1 MDTRQFE
8 YLRYFG
14 VSWVLCL
21 STFIARHSLRSCLS
35 LTNDRRST
43 RSKIWQTIQIIR
55 PPFRRDLSE
64 KLTFWFAI
72 IFFFGS
78 FSLIY
83 SILNPQKAETGDL
96 KLVGDKLRQCSTCS
110 GTDFDGLARKVLEE
124 KNYVSI
130 LISVLIS
137 FSNF

>member
-1 MDTRQFE
+1 MSITYQRPEINSFKDLANNPNYQ
-8 YLRYFG
+8 
-14 VSWVLCL
+14 
-21 STFIARHSLRSCLS
+21 A
-35 LTNDRRST
+35 
-43 RSKIWQTIQIIR
+43 TIQKGSIGEIDILVCYHIC
-55 PPFRRDLSE
+55 F
-64 KLTFWFAI
+64 T
-72 IFFFGS
+72 S

-130 LISVLIS
+130 LVSVLIS
-137 FSNF
+137 FSNL